1 MFELELGL
9 ETQYTLFN
17 NKIFNHEGHIRI
29 LLQSSDSAR
38 NNSGKIYFL
47 LQYKSN
53 QIISRIVK
61 SNIEKHTKKKEKN
74 VNEKWWNELN

>member
-29 LLQSSDSAR
+29 LLYSSDSAS
-38 NNSGKIYFL
+38 NNSGKICFL

-61 SNIEKHTKKKEKN
+61 LNIEKQSKKEKN
-74 VNEKWWNELN
+74 VIRQ